1 MNISKSRNEIKWT
14 LTAAVICG
22 VLTHGYMLFNK
33 ISYHD
38 DIFCLYSLGGTYGS
52 GRWSLGILGALV
64 RRLLGGTYSAPALN
78 GIFSILLIAV
88 AATLIVLLF
97 RIRDILW
104 IVAVAC
110 IMETFPVV
118 TATFSYMFTAPYYML
133 ALVLAVLA
141 AYLMSLHKK
150 WLDGYGIGAVLS
162 IAVAV
167 GIYQAY
173 FGVTVALVLAWLV
186 WDYEELTGVQ
196 GKKSPASRVI
206 LTGIWNVAVMAL
218 GLVLYALLNKLF
230 LAITNYELSDYR
242 GVNNMFAVTPSGLLK
257 SVAGAYVSFVQ
268 MFTGDYAGLTSVL
281 PIRLALLLLWLAA
294 AWFLVVS
301 TIRHQKDMLCRVL
314 YWVMILLLPL
324 AIHIVNVMVS
334 GGDTEV
340 HTLMLY
346 SLAVMFIFPIAVI
359 AKNTSGCAVSCER
372 TACGKVFAIAGKVLA
387 AVLVL
392 AYAVVDNQAYMRVG
406 LLQNEATAFYNR
418 LITRIES
425 TDGYSQSDGIYI
437 AGALEISDGN
447 LTEVPQFPAVSM
459 TGYTMTSAEFINDY
473 AWKEYVRWQL
483 GFDPVYETQLPDTAV
498 LDEMGCY
505 PDADS
510 IRIVDDVVIVKF
522 SDGDTTGGIGQ
533 E

>member
-1 MNISKSRNEIKWT
+1 
-14 LTAAVICG
+14 
-22 VLTHGYMLFNK
+22 
-33 ISYHD
+33 
-38 DIFCLYSLGGTYGS
+38 
-52 GRWSLGILGALV
+52 
-64 RRLLGGTYSAPALN
+64 
-78 GIFSILLIAV
+78 
-88 AATLIVLLF
+88 
-97 RIRDILW
+97 
-104 IVAVAC
+104 
-110 IMETFPVV
+110 
-118 TATFSYMFTAPYYML
+118 
-133 ALVLAVLA
+133 
-141 AYLMSLHKK
+141 
-150 WLDGYGIGAVLS
+150 
-162 IAVAV
+162 
-167 GIYQAY
+167 
-173 FGVTVALVLAWLV
+173 
-186 WDYEELTGVQ
+186 
-196 GKKSPASRVI
+196 
-206 LTGIWNVAVMAL
+206 
-218 GLVLYALLNKLF
+218 
-230 LAITNYELSDYR
+230 
-242 GVNNMFAVTPSGLLK
+242 
-257 SVAGAYVSFVQ
+257 
-268 MFTGDYAGLTSVL
+268 VL

-301 TIRHQKDMLCRVL
+301 TIRHQKDMPCRIL